1 MMCACVCLITVAI
14 YISVGSICLFKFSS
28 HFQSNLLRYGCIF
41 VGQKTVDLRVAFYQV
56 VWCCVGVVMCGDGV
70 VMCCVVML

>member
-1 MMCACVCLITVAI
+1 MFCD
-14 YISVGSICLFKFSS
+14 SVLMYDGAVPALFV
-28 HFQSNLLRYGCIF
+28 R
-41 VGQKTVDLRVAFYQV
+41 V